1 MWNIRHSTYQLK
13 YWLAVFWLVFLDLE
27 VTGLYIGWL
36 KENFFYLS
44 EISSM
49 VYKKV
54 QTDYL

>member
-13 YWLAVFWLVFLDLE
+13 YWLAVFWLVFLE
-27 VTGLYIGWL
+27 VTGLYIGRL